1 MIEKV
6 KQTTS
11 EKLLLILFI
20 ILGMIALYIFVI
32 LPQKCLFVKNHDP
45 KEINFKNPENIAIL
59 NVNCGNII
67 IKLYPDIS
75 PKSVKRFKML
85 IASGKYD
92 GIAFHRVIKNV
103 LVQSGDLEF
112 GKKDNVDYLYIG
124 TGKSGYGTIKSELN
138 DEIEFKV
145 GTVGMART
153 NKLDLSLI
161 NNTKGFLTEYS
172 MTTASEDM
180 AEIFSFL
187 MAEKKKLEDIILN
200 DPVLNKKTIFL
211 KNAILKIDNNFKFN

>member
-1 MIEKV
+1 MIKKV

-11 EKLLLILFI
+11 EKLLLVLFI
-20 ILGMIALYIFVI
+20 ILGIIAFYIFVI
-32 LPQKCLFVKNHDP
+32 LPQKCLFIKNYDP
-45 KEINFKNPENIAIL
+45 KEISFKNPKNIAVL

-75 PKSVKRFKML
+75 PKSVERFKML

-112 GKKDNVDYLYIG
+112 GKKDNLDYLYVG
-124 TGKSGYGTIKSELN
+124 TGKSGYGTISSELN
-138 DEIEFKV
+138 DKIEFKI

-153 NKLDLSLI
+153 NKL
-161 NNTKGFLTEYS
+161 NTEDSQFFILLRDAPLFKGEY
-172 MTTASEDM
+172 TPIGEVVYG
-180 AEIFSFL
+180 
-187 MAEKKKLEDIILN
+187 LEILN
-200 DPVLNKKTIFL
+200 TIKDGHRREYVLRPDFINT
-211 KNAILKIDNNFKFN
+211 FKLLVD

>member
-11 EKLLLILFI
+11 EKLLLVLLI
-20 ILGMIALYIFVI
+20 ILGIITFYIFVI
-32 LPQKCLFVKNHDP
+32 LPQKCLFIKNYDP
-45 KEINFKNPENIAIL
+45 KEISFKNPKNIAVL

-75 PKSVKRFKML
+75 PKSVERFKML

-112 GKKDNVDYLYIG
+112 GKKDNVNYLYIG

-153 NKLDLSLI
+153 NKFNTEDSQFFILLRDAPLFKGEYTPIGEVIYGLEILDTIKDEHRREYVLRPDFINSFKLLI
-161 NNTKGFLTEYS
+161 
-172 MTTASEDM
+172 D
-180 AEIFSFL
+180 
-187 MAEKKKLEDIILN
+187 
-200 DPVLNKKTIFL
+200 
-211 KNAILKIDNNFKFN
+211 

>member
-11 EKLLLILFI
+11 EKLLLVLLI
-20 ILGMIALYIFVI
+20 ILGIITFYIFVI
-32 LPQKCLFVKNHDP
+32 LPQKCLFIKNYDP
-45 KEINFKNPENIAIL
+45 KEISFKNPKNIAVL

-75 PKSVKRFKML
+75 PKSVERFKML

-112 GKKDNVDYLYIG
+112 GKKDNINYLYVG
-124 TGKSGYGTIKSELN
+124 TGKSGYGTISSELN
-138 DEIEFKV
+138 NKIEFKI
-145 GTVGMART
+145 GTVGMTRT
-153 NKLDLSLI
+153 NKL
-161 NNTKGFLTEYS
+161 NTEDSQFFILLRDAPLFKGEY
-172 MTTASEDM
+172 TPIGEVVYG
-180 AEIFSFL
+180 
-187 MAEKKKLEDIILN
+187 LEILN
-200 DPVLNKKTIFL
+200 TIKDGHRREYVLRPDFINT
-211 KNAILKIDNNFKFN
+211 FKLLVD

>member
-32 LPQKCLFVKNHDP
+32 LPQKCLFVKNYDP
-45 KEINFKNPENIAIL
+45 KEINFKNPENIAVL

-85 IASGKYD
+85 IASGKYNN
-92 GIAFHRVIKNV
+92 IAFHRVIKNV

-112 GKKDNVDYLYIG
+112 GKKDNVNYLYIG

-138 DEIEFKV
+138 DKIEFKV

-153 NKLDLSLI
+153 NKLNTEDSQFFILLQDAPLFKGEYTPIGEVLYGLEILDTITDDHKREYVLRPDFINSFKLLI
-161 NNTKGFLTEYS
+161 
-172 MTTASEDM
+172 D
-180 AEIFSFL
+180 
-187 MAEKKKLEDIILN
+187 
-200 DPVLNKKTIFL
+200 
-211 KNAILKIDNNFKFN
+211 

>member
-11 EKLLLILFI
+11 EKLLLVLFI

-32 LPQKCLFVKNHDP
+32 LPQKCLFVKNYDP
-45 KEINFKNPENIAIL
+45 KKISFKNPENIAVL

-85 IASGKYD
+85 IASGKYNN
-92 GIAFHRVIKNV
+92 IAFHRVIKNV

-153 NKLDLSLI
+153 NKFNTEDSQFFILLRDAPLFKGEYTPIGEVVYGLEILDTIKDEHRREYVLRPDFINSFKLLI
-161 NNTKGFLTEYS
+161 
-172 MTTASEDM
+172 D
-180 AEIFSFL
+180 
-187 MAEKKKLEDIILN
+187 
-200 DPVLNKKTIFL
+200 
-211 KNAILKIDNNFKFN
+211 